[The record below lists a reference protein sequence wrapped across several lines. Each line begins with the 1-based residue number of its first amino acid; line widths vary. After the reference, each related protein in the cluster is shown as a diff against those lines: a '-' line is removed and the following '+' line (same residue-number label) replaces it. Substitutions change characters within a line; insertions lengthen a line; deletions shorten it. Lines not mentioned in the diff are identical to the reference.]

1 MSEYTDILKKN
12 QSSLVDKLKLSF
24 QRIADQDKI
33 LSSINATS
41 KFQKTSKLLERLKS
55 TIFSRI
61 SDKNLTTTMLS
72 TKKPTIIKKKNKTA
86 NLKTSKLL
94 TESSGQNISEILLRL
109 SKKEN
114 IINELNNEI
123 FTLQTAIKTK

>member
-1 MSEYTDILKKN
+1 M
-12 QSSLVDKLKLSF
+12 
-24 QRIADQDKI
+24 
-33 LSSINATS
+33 NATS
-41 KFQKTSKLLERLKS
+41 KFQKTSKLLDRLKS

-61 SDKNLTTTMLS
+61 LDKNLTTTMLS

-86 NLKTSKLL
+86 NLKTSKLV
-94 TESSGQNISEILLRL
+94 TESSSQNISEILMRL

-114 IINELNNEI
+114 IINELNDEI